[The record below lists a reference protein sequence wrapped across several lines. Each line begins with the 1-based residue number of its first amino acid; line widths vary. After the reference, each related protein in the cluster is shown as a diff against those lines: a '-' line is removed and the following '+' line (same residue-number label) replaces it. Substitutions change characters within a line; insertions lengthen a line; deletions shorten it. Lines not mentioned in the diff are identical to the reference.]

1 MLEVIS
7 FKIGFG
13 GRFSADTGLVLV
25 DKKGYFYYK
34 AKNSKSDSKK
44 IFWRCKEKYSKK
56 HLCPARA
63 TTNGFYIVK
72 YLNEHD
78 HQPDSIMEKK

>member
-1 MLEVIS
+1 MIS
-7 FKIGFG
+7 DAA
-13 GRFSADTGLVLV
+13 RFIKGSKDGLVLV
-25 DKKGYFYYK
+25 DKEGYFYYK